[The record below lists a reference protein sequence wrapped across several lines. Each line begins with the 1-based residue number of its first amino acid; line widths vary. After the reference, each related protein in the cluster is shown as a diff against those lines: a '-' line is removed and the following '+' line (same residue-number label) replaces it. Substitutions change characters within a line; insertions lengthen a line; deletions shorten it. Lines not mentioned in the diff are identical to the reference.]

1 MMLLAKLPR
10 AVSPLISAFAVVT
23 LFSVPSV
30 HAGSRNSIGNII
42 GVGAA
47 GALLND
53 AAKALGQKP
62 QRPSGS
68 PGSGSGSGSEPVKR
82 NEDPDAAARAA
93 RQLAAIEENAE
104 IERVQKMELE
114 RNVDLAI
121 KAFLDKLIEWH
132 NAINTGD
139 RVRSTR
145 GELNQVTA
153 GQVKASIEEAYEK
166 ANLRE
171 FEKYSGELWT
181 RDRLLVRIM
190 RYATKNLRPYYE
202 GVGAKGPSMDDLKDL
217 FHKSA
222 REAFAKALETGEII
236 GVSKSFDRFIRT
248 IYEYTDSGGEDL
260 TTRGMDG
267 QYERLTSMAI
277 EAVWRGDFGDGSAAS
292 LADGEGLDRQF
303 LFRFR
308 ARRALYD
315 CLSLTY
321 PELMRGG
328 GGTTTAAFTT
338 TSAPTTSATPAAA
351 RGRVNPPPRSLS
363 QAEQE
368 ALAGRVRTHVANVCQ
383 GNVPTILAKAKSG
396 NIGPVSSREV
406 GLPTGSTGSV
416 PASDRR

>member
-1 MMLLAKLPR
+1 MMLPAKPI
-10 AVSPLISAFAVVT
+10 AVFPLSFAFIAALVA
-23 LFSVPSV
+23 
-30 HAGSRNSIGNII
+30 HAPGLEAKTRNTIGTII

-47 GALLND
+47 GALLNE
-53 AAKALGQKP
+53 AAKAMGQKP
-62 QRPSGS
+62 TRPAPSS
-68 PGSGSGSGSEPVKR
+68 PGGASAPETGKR
-82 NEDPDAAARAA
+82 NDDPDAAGLAA

-104 IERVQKMELE
+104 IERAKKMELE

-121 KAFLDKLIEWH
+121 KAFIDKLIEWH

-153 GQVKASIEEAYEK
+153 GQVKASIEEAYDK

-181 RDRLLVRIM
+181 RDRLLVRIV

-248 IYEYTDSGGEDL
+248 IYENTDNAGENL
-260 TTRGMDG
+260 STRGMDG

-277 EAVWRGDFGDGSAAS
+277 DVVWRGDFADGGAAS
-292 LADGEGLDRQF
+292 VADSDSLDRQF
-303 LFRFR
+303 LFRYR
-308 ARRALYD
+308 SRRALYD

-328 GGTTTAAFTT
+328 GGTTTAAFTS
-338 TSAPTTSATPAAA
+338 TSPLPAVQ
-351 RGRVNPPPRSLS
+351 RGKLSPGPRALT
-363 QAEQE
+363 QLEQE
-368 ALAGRVRTHVANVCQ
+368 ALAGKVRTHVANVCQ
-383 GNVPTILAKAKSG
+383 ASVPTILAKAKSG
-396 NIGPVSSREV
+396 NIGPVSSREA
-406 GLPTGSTGSV
+406 GMPTGAL

>member
-1 MMLLAKLPR
+1 MLPAKPIAIFPLTVAVCALAL
-10 AVSPLISAFAVVT
+10 
-23 LFSVPSV
+23 
-30 HAGSRNSIGNII
+30 AGTGPVAAKTRNTIGTII

-47 GALLND
+47 GALLNE
-53 AAKALGQKP
+53 AAKAMGQKP
-62 QRPSGS
+62 TRPGGPAAPGTSSSGET
-68 PGSGSGSGSEPVKR
+68 GKR

-93 RQLAAIEENAE
+93 RQLAAIEENGE
-104 IERVQKMELE
+104 IERAKKMELE

-121 KAFLDKLIEWH
+121 KAFIDKLIEWH

-153 GQVKASIEEAYEK
+153 GQVKASIEEAYDK

-217 FHKSA
+217 FHRSA

-248 IYEYTDSGGEDL
+248 IYENTDNGSENL

-267 QYERLTSMAI
+267 QYERLTSVAI
-277 EAVWRGDFGDGSAAS
+277 DVVWRNDFAAGAAS
-292 LADGEGLDRQF
+292 SADSESLDRQF

-308 ARRALYD
+308 SRRALYD

-321 PELMRGG
+321 PELLHGS
-328 GGTTTAAFTT
+328 GGTTTAAFTSS
-338 TSAPTTSATPAAA
+338 SAAPSTERSRQSAA
-351 RGRVNPPPRSLS
+351 PRSLTL
-363 QAEQE
+363 AEQE
-368 ALAGRVRTHVANVCQ
+368 ALAGKVRTHVANVCQ

-396 NIGPVSSREV
+396 NIGPVSSRES
-406 GLPTGSTGSV
+406 GLATGTI
-416 PASDRR
+416 PAAERR

>member
-1 MMLLAKLPR
+1 MMLPAKPFAIFPLA
-10 AVSPLISAFAVVT
+10 IAFCTAALT
-23 LFSVPSV
+23 GP
-30 HAGSRNSIGNII
+30 APAAAKSRNTIGTII

-47 GALLND
+47 GALLNE
-53 AAKALGQKP
+53 AAKAMGQKP
-62 QRPSGS
+62 TRPAPSAPGTSSG
-68 PGSGSGSGSEPVKR
+68 GETGKR

-93 RQLAAIEENAE
+93 RQLAAIEENGE
-104 IERVQKMELE
+104 IERATKMELE

-121 KAFLDKLIEWH
+121 KAFIDKLIEWH
-132 NAINTGD
+132 SAINTGD

-153 GQVKASIEEAYEK
+153 GQVKASIEEAYDK

-217 FHKSA
+217 FHRSA

-248 IYEYTDSGGEDL
+248 IYENTDNGSENL

-277 EAVWRGDFGDGSAAS
+277 DVVWRNDFPASAATS
-292 LADGEGLDRQF
+292 AADSEGLDRQF

-308 ARRALYD
+308 SRRALYD

-321 PELMRGG
+321 PELMRGSA
-328 GGTTTAAFTT
+328 GTTTAAFTT
-338 TSAPTTSATPAAA
+338 TSAAPTGE
-351 RGRVNPPPRSLS
+351 RGKANAPLRPLTL
-363 QAEQE
+363 AEQE
-368 ALAGRVRTHVANVCQ
+368 ALASKVRTHVANVCQ
-383 GNVPTILAKAKSG
+383 GSVPTILAKAKSG
-396 NIGPVSSREV
+396 NIGPVSSRES
-406 GLPTGSTGSV
+406 GLATGAI
-416 PASDRR
+416 PAGERR

>member
-1 MMLLAKLPR
+1 MLPAKPIAIFPLSIAFSIATLAGAAPAAAK
-10 AVSPLISAFAVVT
+10 T
-23 LFSVPSV
+23 
-30 HAGSRNSIGNII
+30 RNTIGTII

-47 GALLND
+47 GALLNE
-53 AAKALGQKP
+53 AAKAMGQKP
-62 QRPSGS
+62 TRAAPSG
-68 PGSGSGSGSEPVKR
+68 PGTSSGPDTGKR
-82 NEDPDAAARAA
+82 NDDPDAAARAA
-93 RQLAAIEENAE
+93 RQLAAIEENSE
-104 IERVQKMELE
+104 IERAKKMELE

-121 KAFLDKLIEWH
+121 KAFIDKLIEWH

-153 GQVKASIEEAYEK
+153 GQVKASIEEAYDK

-202 GVGAKGPSMDDLKDL
+202 GVGAKGPSMDDLKEL
-217 FHKSA
+217 FHRSA

-248 IYEYTDSGGEDL
+248 IYENTDNGGENL

-277 EAVWRGDFGDGSAAS
+277 DVVWRNDFAAGAASSAA
-292 LADGEGLDRQF
+292 DGDSLDRQF

-308 ARRALYD
+308 SRRALYD

-321 PELMRGG
+321 PELTRGG
-328 GGTTTAAFTT
+328 GGTTTAAFMT
-338 TSAPTTSATPAAA
+338 TSAAPTAE
-351 RGRVNPPPRSLS
+351 RGKTNAPPRTLTLS
-363 QAEQE
+363 EQE
-368 ALAGRVRTHVANVCQ
+368 ALASKVRTHVANVCQ
-383 GNVPTILAKAKSG
+383 GSVPTILAKAKSG
-396 NIGPVSSREV
+396 NIGPVSSREF
-406 GLPTGSTGSV
+406 GLTTGAI
-416 PASDRR
+416 PAGERR